1 MQPFNTS
8 RDRDALRTV
17 RTSADADATASVW
30 LFFALA
36 CAITWICDVPLVLA
50 RIEGVAPASYAVP
63 LAVVGAFGPTLAAL
77 LVAGARRSAL
87 RDVFGR
93 WRTAPHWILIGLL
106 TPLALHLL
114 ATAIEVALGGSPAG
128 WFYPPSTSGQVAG
141 MLIFAVGGEFGW
153 RGYAQPRMTGIYG
166 PIGGALLLAVVWT
179 GWHSLLTFSPNG
191 QLWLLSMGAMLI
203 ELSLYA
209 VLFVWF
215 LARTNG
221 SILVAIALRAGAH
234 LDDVSH
240 APATELRLRVLRL
253 AVLAVAAL
261 LAGRSLLR
269 SPAPVRDRA
278 GS

>member
-1 MQPFNTS
+1 
-8 RDRDALRTV
+8 LRTV
-17 RTSADADATASVW
+17 RSSSDADDTTSVW

-36 CAITWICDVPLVLA
+36 CVITWLCDVPLVLA
-50 RIEGVAPASYAVP
+50 RIQGVAPPSYAVP

-77 LVAGARRSAL
+77 IMTGLRPSAL
-87 RDVFGR
+87 RDVFAR
-93 WRTAPHWILIGLL
+93 WRTAPQWILIGLF

-114 ATAIEVALGGSPAG
+114 ATALDVALGGSPAG
-128 WFYPPSTSGQVAG
+128 WFYFPSTSGQVVG
-141 MLIFAVGGEFGW
+141 MLVFSIGGEFGW

-166 PIGGALLLAVVWT
+166 PIGGALLLGVVWT
-179 GWHSLLTFSPNG
+179 GWHSLLTFSPG
-191 QLWLLSMGAMLI
+191 SQLWLLSMGAMLI

-215 LARTNG
+215 LARCNG

-240 APATELRLRVLRL
+240 APVTELRLRALRL

-261 LAGRSLLR
+261 FAGRSLLR
-269 SPAPVRDRA
+269 TPAPLRDPA